1 MGTPKS
7 EPRSLSSLV
16 LQSRIN
22 RGRIFPRKTRK
33 VPPRCYALGLGRVE
47 RGYKVNPSAI
57 LLLIM
62 DIAEKDSEEKIQQ
75 ETRGTNNQETKED
88 TPNREITQTD
98 HLNRRLLDSFLTRL
112 NSSESSEVLPTTNF
126 QQMAIYDNQEFEN
139 DQNFTGDQV
148 VEEQNT
154 NETSKGT

>member
-1 MGTPKS
+1 
-7 EPRSLSSLV
+7 
-16 LQSRIN
+16 
-22 RGRIFPRKTRK
+22 
-33 VPPRCYALGLGRVE
+33 
-47 RGYKVNPSAI
+47 
-57 LLLIM
+57 M

-98 HLNRRLLDSFLTRL
+98 HLNRRLLDAFLTRL
-112 NSSESSEVLPTTNF
+112 NRSESSEVLPTTRATTNF